1 VADETPPT
9 SEALA
14 AAFTGR
20 MREHLEHLKG
30 KTWWTEPPTVVLNRL
45 GRRLRR
51 LRRQVRTGGHVGD
64 VIDAAVAI
72 ATDTVVVSACLLS
85 DRGHQLEELLRAPPK
100 LPPELLAIGV
110 DPARLASPEAV
121 DIATTCDGLRDIL
134 LSKNAAYGNSALD
147 PIRIFSKAGPE
158 EQLRVRA
165 DDKLS
170 RLVRGTADGDE
181 DTELDLIGY
190 LILMRVFRRRRDR
203 LAASATKEG

>member
-158 EQLRVRA
+158 EQLDA
-165 DDKLS
+165 DDRRLRRQGHGQDELRQRPRRGARQAATSASHGSTRSAS
-170 RLVRGTADGDE
+170 RGA
-181 DTELDLIGY
+181 
-190 LILMRVFRRRRDR
+190 
-203 LAASATKEG
+203 